1 MTTPQTIKLARNLA
15 AADDRKQ
22 PPRDCNPGAVKDHS
36 VADLK
41 SGLTISVGS
50 DRVLTQAVPGG
61 GDPGFELILKLAKLV
76 ADENH
81 LAAIINADNK
91 AVRHCSLESA
101 ARSGKA
107 FFVRPRPEVL
117 AVDFDKDNAVAAAN
131 RLYWWCRMLGLPA
144 LLIRSGQEGRRHV
157 FCWPKDNIQ
166 GAQLTKAANDDGGDV
181 RVAIRPPLAPH
192 RWHAEGIT
200 PEILHGLDVVL
211 DFANTA
217 AMPDKPWGNAIIE
230 TAIRGEQGR
239 SRSQWINSAAMA
251 AINAGWSAKQM
262 DELLAAT
269 GLAICDDYA
278 GRSKD
283 RGTTATKKWFTDHV
297 WVSAAKRVIDYPAKR
312 KEPDPALGPLSA
324 QVEQLA
330 WIGRSGASERA
341 VYIAMIGKATEV
353 GSLEFNCS
361 QRDLMER
368 AGLCG
373 RKTVQAASKRLIAR
387 GLIERISLSHDQ
399 IRSRL
404 PDDPARFRW
413 TSTWRLN
420 TNHVPAATHVGR
432 PDDAVA
438 EYTSIRHDVFLNGSG
453 LGKYAHRIWVALDA
467 SPGSTAR
474 DLSSGLDIG
483 YRTVRKHLETFHQ
496 FGLADADDEGRWFGL
511 SRPLDTVAADLGNL
525 GRGALL
531 VANNSRERAN
541 YDTFQRR
548 HKG

>member
-1 MTTPQTIKLARNLA
+1 MVTSSR
-15 AADDRKQ
+15 
-22 PPRDCNPGAVKDHS
+22 PGVQSRGGEGRS

-41 SGLTISVGS
+41 SVSTISAGS
-50 DRVLTQAVPGG
+50 DRALTQAVSG
-61 GDPGFELILKLAKLV
+61 GDDPRFELILKLAKLV

-81 LAAIINADNK
+81 LATIINAANMF
-91 AVRHCSLESA
+91 VRRCSLESA
-101 ARSGKA
+101 VRSGKA
-107 FFVRPRPEVL
+107 FFVRVREGVL
-117 AVDFDKDNAVAAAN
+117 AVDFDKDNAVAEAN

-144 LLIRSGQEGRRHV
+144 LLIRSGQQGRRHV

-166 GAQLTKAANDDGGDV
+166 RAQLAKAANDDGGDV

-192 RWHAEGIT
+192 RWHAEGFT

-211 DFANTA
+211 DFARTG
-217 AMPDKPWGNAIIE
+217 AMPDKPWGNAVIE
-230 TAIRGEQGR
+230 TAIKGGR
-239 SRSQWINSAAMA
+239 LGSRSQSIYSVALAAV
-251 AINAGWSAKQM
+251 NAGWSVEQTA
-262 DELLAAT
+262 ELLGAS
-269 GLAICDDYA
+269 GLAVAADYA
-278 GRSKD
+278 ARSND
-283 RGTTATKKWFTDHV
+283 HGTAKTEKWFTDHV
-297 WVSAAKRVIDYPAKR
+297 WSGAEKQVRDHPAIR
-312 KEPDPALGPLSA
+312 LEPDPALGPLSA

-368 AGLCG
+368 SGLCA
-373 RKTVQAASKRLIAR
+373 RKTVQRALQRLASP
-387 GLIERISLSHDQ
+387 GLIERITLSHDQ
-399 IRSRL
+399 ILSRL

-413 TSTWRLN
+413 TSTWRLS
-420 TNHVPAATHVGR
+420 TNHVPASTHVGR

-438 EYTSIRHDVFLNGSG
+438 EYASIRHDVFLNGSG

-483 YRTVRKHLETFHQ
+483 YRTVKKHLESFHQ

-531 VANNSRERAN
+531 VANSSRERVN
-541 YDTFQRR
+541 YDTFQSRR
-548 HKG
+548 KG